1 MAGIANNPN
10 SPRQKM
16 INLMYLVFI
25 AMMALNVSSE
35 VLDGFELVEGS
46 LRTSIDNTST
56 RNEIVTEELKAYYQ
70 TNPEK
75 VREWY
80 EKGTKVKKASDSL
93 YNYVQDLKVRIAQ
106 IADGKDADVNNIDHK
121 DDLEAASRVM
131 LSPVSGEGKK
141 LRQSIEKYRTLM
153 GEMVE
158 DSAKTRIIEASLSTT
173 PPHKGG
179 FIEDSAKTAV
189 LEANLSTTP
198 PHKAGINTRTWEEA
212 LFENMPVAAAVT
224 LLTKLQSDIRYAEG
238 EVLSN
243 LLSSVDMRDY
253 RVNQITAQVIPE
265 SQIVMRG
272 SQYKANIVLSAVDS
286 TKRPTVYVNGKEL
299 PYDANGMFTA
309 VAGTPGTYPVKGYIE
324 MPGSDGSVM
333 RREFESEY
341 FVTEPSATVA
351 PMLMN
356 VLYAGIANP
365 IRIAVPGVPSGNVTA
380 TMTNGTL
387 VRKGDQWEARPTTV
401 GTDAIISVHA
411 KMADGRSVEM
421 AKTTFRV
428 RALPDPMP
436 FIEYKDQNGNMR
448 KFRGGQFSKRNLVE
462 ADGIQA
468 AIDDDLLNVPFKVLS
483 FELTFYDSMGNII
496 PEVTQGNQFSQRQK
510 DYIRRLA
517 RGKRFYITHVKV
529 LGPDN
534 KERIIPTVEVIVN

>member
-80 EKGTKVKKASDSL
+80 EKGTKVKEASDSL

-173 PPHKGG
+173 PPHK
-179 FIEDSAKTAV
+179 V
-189 LEANLSTTP
+189 
-198 PHKAGINTRTWEEA
+198 GINTRTWEEA

-356 VLYAGIANP
+356 VLYAGYENP
-365 IRIAVPGVPSGNVTA
+365 MSVSIPGVPANKVVASMSGGVLQPTGA
-380 TMTNGTL
+380 G
-387 VRKGDQWEARPTTV
+387 KYIARPAEVGKDAVITV
-401 GTDAIISVHA
+401 NANMEGRMQ
-411 KMADGRSVEM
+411 KMGQFA
-421 AKTTFRV
+421 FRV
-428 RALPDPMP
+428 RKLPDPSAY
-436 FIEYKDQNGNMR
+436 IEYAAEGGSNR
-448 KFRGGQFSKRNLVE
+448 FRGGRLSKQVLMGTK
-462 ADGIQA
+462 GIGA
-468 AIDDDLLNVPFKVLS
+468 AIDDGLLNIEFRVQG
-483 FELTFYDSMGNII
+483 FETVFFDNMGNAV
-496 PEVTQGNQFSQRQK
+496 PAVSNSASFTEQQRSMF
-510 DYIRRLA
+510 RSLG
-517 RGKRFYITHVKV
+517 RGKRFYISRIRAV
-529 LGPDN
+529 GPDGA
-534 KERIIPTVEVIVN
+534 ERTLDGSMEVIVN

>member
-1 MAGIANNPN
+1 
-10 SPRQKM
+10 
-16 INLMYLVFI
+16 
-25 AMMALNVSSE
+25 MMALNVSSE

-80 EKGTKVKKASDSL
+80 EKGTKVKEASDSL

-106 IADGKDADVNNIDHK
+106 IADGKDSDVNNIDHK

-173 PPHKGG
+173 PPHK
-179 FIEDSAKTAV
+179 
-189 LEANLSTTP
+189 
-198 PHKAGINTRTWEEA
+198 AGINTRTWEEA

-224 LLTKLQSDIRYAEG
+224 LQSDIRYAEG

-333 RREFESEY
+333 RRELKLGEMS
-341 FVTEPSATVA
+341 
-351 PMLMN
+351 
-356 VLYAGIANP
+356 
-365 IRIAVPGVPSGNVTA
+365 
-380 TMTNGTL
+380 TL
-387 VRKGDQWEARPTTV
+387 AWLPPL
-401 GTDAIISVHA
+401 
-411 KMADGRSVEM
+411 GR
-421 AKTTFRV
+421 
-428 RALPDPMP
+428 L
-436 FIEYKDQNGNMR
+436 I
-448 KFRGGQFSKRNLVE
+448 
-462 ADGIQA
+462 
-468 AIDDDLLNVPFKVLS
+468 
-483 FELTFYDSMGNII
+483 
-496 PEVTQGNQFSQRQK
+496 
-510 DYIRRLA
+510 
-517 RGKRFYITHVKV
+517 
-529 LGPDN
+529 
-534 KERIIPTVEVIVN
+534 